1 MDQFDTVEAY
11 ATIAAFFEVLNNWY
25 IRRSRARFWKADQD
39 QDKLD
44 SYNTLYSC
52 LVTMTKAMSSLLP
65 LIAEHIY
72 LGLNPSE
79 KSVHLTNFPKLEEI
93 KIEHE
98 LVAVMDQVLDIC
110 STALFIRSAENIRVR
125 QPLAMIKIITENSSK
140 FHDFANFCFRK

>member
-1 MDQFDTVEAY
+1 
-11 ATIAAFFEVLNNWY
+11 
-25 IRRSRARFWKADQD
+25 
-39 QDKLD
+39 
-44 SYNTLYSC
+44 
-52 LVTMTKAMSSLLP
+52 MTKAMSSLLP

-125 QPLAMIKIITENSSK
+125 QPLSAIKIITENSNK
-140 FHDFANFCFRK
+140 FQEFIDLIKNADILISNFKKGDDLKLNIQTSYLHSINPQLIIGKIIK